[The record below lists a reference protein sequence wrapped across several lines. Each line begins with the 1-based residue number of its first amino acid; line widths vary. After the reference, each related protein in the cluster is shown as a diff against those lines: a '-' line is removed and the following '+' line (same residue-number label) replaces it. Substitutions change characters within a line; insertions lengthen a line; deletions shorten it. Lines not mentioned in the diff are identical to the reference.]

1 MFLEI
6 SQNLQESTC
15 ARVSF
20 LIKLQTSCLLQNT
33 YGRLLL
39 KISHEWLTKLRI
51 CVSVCGF
58 QLPMRRPLLL
68 LFYAEAAL
76 QRCSYKNDALKI
88 CSKST
93 ALNFLFLYHTSAWV
107 FFCKFAAY
115 LQNTFSYEY
124 LWRTAPVNISL
135 VFFL

>member
-33 YGRLLL
+33 SGRLLL
-39 KISHEWLTKLRI
+39 KISHQWLAKLRI

-76 QRCSYKNDALKI
+76 QSCSYKNDALKI
-88 CSKST
+88 CSKFT
-93 ALNFLFLYHTSAWV
+93 AQIFLFLYHTLAWV

-115 LQNTFSYEY
+115 LQNTFSYEH
-124 LWRTAPVNISL
+124 LWRTASVYISL